1 MDKKPNLFEYLGPGK
16 SFVFGIVT
24 TLLIIFSIGFF
35 WLLFTDGVAKTAKTN
50 DKLLA
55 DFNQPTD
62 NAPTAGTNT
71 GTGTSGEINNS
82 PITTEDHIRG
92 NVETAQ
98 VVIVEYSDI
107 DCPFCQRFHPTM
119 QQILDEYQGKVAWVY
134 RHFPLDSL
142 HPEARKK
149 AEASECV
156 AALGGNEAFWTYLD
170 RLYSE
175 SVDDLVGF
183 AKDVGVNE
191 ASFNKC
197 LNDGTYKDKVQSQYQ
212 DAINSG
218 GQGTPYSIAITR
230 DGKKVPI
237 NGALPLANVKSILD
251 PLLQN

>member
-1 MDKKPNLFEYLGPGK
+1 MEKKPGLFEYLGPGK
-16 SFVFGIVT
+16 SFVFGIVA

-35 WLLFTDGVAKTAKTN
+35 WLLFSDDSTKVAKTN

-55 DFNQPTD
+55 DFNQPTN
-62 NAPTAGTNT
+62 NAPTANDPTGGTV
-71 GTGTSGEINNS
+71 GEINIA
-82 PITTEDHIRG
+82 PVTTDDHIRG
-92 NVETAQ
+92 DIESAQ
-98 VVIVEYSDI
+98 VVIVEFSDI

-119 QQILDEYQGKVAWVY
+119 QQILTDYQGKVAWVY

-149 AEASECV
+149 SEATECV
-156 AALGGNEAFWTYLD
+156 AALGGNDAFWTYLD
-170 RLYSE
+170 RLYEE

-191 ASFNKC
+191 ASFNDC
-197 LNDGTYKDKVQSQYQ
+197 LNNGTYKDKVQSQYQ

-218 GQGTPYSIAITR
+218 GQGTPYSVAITR
-230 DGKKVPI
+230 DGQRVPI
-237 NGALPLANVKSILD
+237 SGALPLANIKSVID